1 MATSPFVYPY
11 LQSEFAGADFDT
23 PGDTPCAASHAPNC
37 LVLDRLRLWRNE
49 PHAQRAGQRA
59 DRAGLRGRQCGV
71 VEELV
76 VGEAIGVER
85 WHIDVDDV
93 RAKVDLGESIVV
105 ATRDQTG

>member
-1 MATSPFVYPY
+1 MATNPCVYHY

-37 LVLDRLRLWRNE
+37 LVLDRLRLRRHK
-49 PHAQRAGQRA
+49 PHAQRAGQGA
-59 DRAGLRGRQCGV
+59 DRAGLRERQSRI

-76 VGEAIGVER
+76 VGEAIGIER

-93 RAKVDLGESIVV
+93 RAEIDLGE
-105 ATRDQTG
+105 